1 MRRTVTLTERDLT
14 RLINR
19 VINEDLSVIKGELY
33 SSINKIINREFED
46 VETSD
51 IVEVLSSILRHHEG
65 ESYRKKKGIGYIT
78 KDEVI
83 KNFKK

>member
-19 VINEDLSVIKGELY
+19 VINEDLSVRKGELY

-65 ESYRKKKGIGYIT
+65 
-78 KDEVI
+78 
-83 KNFKK
+83 